1 MLFLYVI
8 SAIVFIGMFSPLF
21 NRDLNKRKIRRQ
33 NLTKPAIT
41 KGSPNTQA
49 QNGSPDPEKSPLN
62 QIEMNEKE
70 HQPASISDEQAKTY
84 HNETSNDK
92 PNSDKGCVIPIMD
105 ADVDGNS
112 TPPLNAETLDTSN
125 KSTAV
130 STSKPSK
137 RRRFKTKRLYPKK
150 NVVEDSMGMVFVMI
164 ILIFLIC
171 HFPRILLDAYEIAS
185 VEWTEYCEAHDKLA
199 LSFWSLILV
208 SISHVLLVLSSS
220 VNMIIY
226 CVLGTKFR
234 IEARKSY
241 EKFCK
246 VFCFWKS
253 RANNNIIV

>member
-1 MLFLYVI
+1 
-8 SAIVFIGMFSPLF
+8 MFHLS
-21 NRDLNKRKIRRQ
+21 NRDLNKRKIRRL
-33 NLTKPAIT
+33 NLTRPSAA
-41 KGSPNTQA
+41 KGSPNTLDK
-49 QNGSPDPEKSPLN
+49 NGTEDPEKSPLN
-62 QIEMNEKE
+62 QIELNEKGQ
-70 HQPASISDEQAKTY
+70 QPASISDEQAKTY
-84 HNETSNDK
+84 HNETSNSK
-92 PNSDKGCVIPIMD
+92 PNSEKDCMVPIMN
-105 ADVDGNS
+105 ADDDGKP
-112 TPPLNAETLDTSN
+112 TPNLNAEIVETSN
-125 KSTAV
+125 KGTTV
-130 STSKPSK
+130 TTSKTTK

-185 VEWTEYCEAHDKLA
+185 VEWTEYCEAHNKLA